1 MNKPL
6 DINSSEFKD
15 RRVLVTGGTKGQGA
29 AAVKRFTQSG
39 ARVITTARKASTDL
53 PDSVL
58 FVASDLG
65 TLEGTQL
72 VAEEV
77 RSKLGGV
84 DIIIH
89 VAGGSSSPGGG
100 FLAQSETEWKK
111 AFELNLYAAVRLD
124 RLLIP
129 AMLEQGFGS
138 IIHVSSIQRSLPLH
152 ESTMAYAAAKAA
164 LTNYSK
170 CLSKEISP
178 KGIRVNIVSPGWVS
192 TEASTAMMERISAS
206 KKISIEEATKSV
218 MDGLGGIP
226 IGRPAKPE
234 EVAELIA
241 FLSSERAA
249 SITGHEYIIDGGT
262 IPTI

>member
-1 MNKPL
+1 MTYPFPA
-6 DINSSEFKD
+6 NSEEFKG

-29 AAVKRFTQSG
+29 ATVKRFTHSG
-39 ARVITTARKASTDL
+39 AKVLTTARTASDEL
-53 PDSVL
+53 PEGVL
-58 FVASDLG
+58 FVPSDL
-65 TLEGTQL
+65 TTVEGTQV
-72 VAEEV
+72 VANEV
-77 RSKLGGV
+77 LSKLGGV
-84 DIIIH
+84 DIIVH

-100 FLAQSETEWKK
+100 FMAQTEDEWKK
-111 AFELNLYAAVRLD
+111 AFDLNLYAAVRLD

-129 AMLEQGFGS
+129 AMLKKNFGS

-152 ESTMAYAAAKAA
+152 DSTIAYAAAKAA

-170 CLSKEISP
+170 SLSKEISP
-178 KGIRVNIVSPGWVS
+178 KGIRVNTVSPGWVS
-192 TEASTAMMERISAS
+192 TEAANAMMERIAVTN
-206 KKISIEEATKSV
+206 KISMQEAIKSV